1 MILSYFG
8 EGGFRLQ
15 SGDVSLLVDP
25 PNNRLK
31 ADVVLRTLVP
41 VGIASEQASEIVFPG
56 EYEVEGIQIS
66 GWQLK
71 DESTE
76 KFIKTVYLVRWEEMR
91 FAFLGQAKDLPPTEI
106 LDNLD
111 GELDFLFLPIG
122 GGETLSSKD
131 AAGLV
136 KQLEPLVAVPGFY
149 KKADDFLKLLGQSRE
164 TQEKFVFKKKDLA
177 GKKSEVLI
185 FKNLSA

>member
-31 ADVVLRTLVP
+31 ADVVLKTLVSAD
-41 VGIASEQASEIVFPG
+41 VVSEQASEIVFPG
-56 EYEVEGIQIS
+56 EYEVKGIQIL

-76 KFIKTVYLVRWEEMR
+76 KFIKTVYLVRWEEMQ
-91 FAFLGQAKDLPPTEI
+91 FAFLGQAKDVPPTDI

-122 GGETLSSKD
+122 GGDTLSAKD
-131 AAGLV
+131 AASLV
-136 KQLEPLVAVPGFY
+136 KQLEPLVAVPSFY
-149 KKADDFLKLLGQSRE
+149 KNAGDFLKLLGQSRDI
-164 TQEKFVFKKKDLA
+164 QEKFVFKKKDLA

-185 FKNLSA
+185 LKNLSA

>member
-15 SGDVSLLVDP
+15 SGDISLLVDP

-31 ADVVLRTLVP
+31 ADVILKTVVP
-41 VGIASEQASEIVFPG
+41 TDFYTEQVGEIIFPG
-56 EYEVEGIQIS
+56 EYEVKGIQIL

-71 DESTE
+71 DESSE
-76 KFIKTVYLVRWEEMR
+76 KFIKTVYLVRWEEMQ

-111 GELDFLFLPIG
+111 GELDILFVPIG
-122 GGETLSSKD
+122 GNDTLPAKE
-131 AAGLV
+131 AASLV
-136 KQLEPLVAVPGFY
+136 KQLEPFIAVPSFY
-149 KKADDFLKLLGQSRE
+149 KNAGEFLKLLGQSRE
-164 TQEKFVFKKKDLA
+164 VQEKFVFKKKDIL
-177 GKKSEVLI
+177 GRKSEVLLL
-185 FKNLSA
+185 KNLSA